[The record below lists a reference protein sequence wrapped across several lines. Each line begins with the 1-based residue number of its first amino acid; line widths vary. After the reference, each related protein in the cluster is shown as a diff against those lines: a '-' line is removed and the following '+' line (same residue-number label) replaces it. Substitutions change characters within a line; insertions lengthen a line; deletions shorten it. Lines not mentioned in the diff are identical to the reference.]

1 MQTAGQ
7 IIIGIAC
14 GAAFWLLMFAVVAGV
29 LLALGWHAECADRRE
44 RRRRLNRWRDLQ
56 EGRP

>member
-7 IIIGIAC
+7 IAVGIAC
-14 GAAFWLLMFAVVAGV
+14 GAAFWLLMFAVVAV
-29 LLALGWHAECADRRE
+29 VMLALGWHAEGAARRE